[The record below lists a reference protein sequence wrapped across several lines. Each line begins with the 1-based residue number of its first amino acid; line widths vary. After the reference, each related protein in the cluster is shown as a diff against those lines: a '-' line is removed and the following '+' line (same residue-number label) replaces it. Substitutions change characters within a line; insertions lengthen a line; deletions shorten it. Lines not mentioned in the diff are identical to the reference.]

1 MKYLM
6 IISVSLMFIS
16 CDSTTESDPETLTG
30 FWQAKE
36 VSQHFWLDQISV
48 DSVSGFGQIAITN
61 NLGIVE
67 WLPMTVEGNIIG
79 SDILLQFT
87 ISDSMNVF
95 NGKIFTVRNFL
106 GLWEISNEM
115 ISVTYNKR
123 ITYN

>member
-1 MKYLM
+1 
-6 IISVSLMFIS
+6 
-16 CDSTTESDPETLTG
+16 
-30 FWQAKE
+30 
-36 VSQHFWLDQISV
+36 
-48 DSVSGFGQIAITN
+48 
-61 NLGIVE
+61 
-67 WLPMTVEGNIIG
+67 MTVEGNIIG